1 MRRKRTTR
9 TVELTIERSEF
20 YTARGPRRSVVVAL
34 CEGCGRSVP
43 FVTPEEAARSTGASL
58 RTVFRQI
65 EAAEI
70 HFLETAGGRLL
81 VCLDS
86 LAPFC

>member
-1 MRRKRTTR
+1 MRRRRTTR
-9 TVELTIERSEF
+9 TVELTVERTEF
-20 YTARGPRRSVVVAL
+20 STPRGPRPNAVAW
-34 CEGCGRSVP
+34 CGGCGRSAP
-43 FVTPEEAARSTGASL
+43 FVTPEEAARSTGAGL

-70 HFLETAGGRLL
+70 HFLETADGVLL

-86 LAPFC
+86 LAPFS